1 MVVSGLPQPYKA
13 HATWY
18 VVGIGGTLDVG
29 ELSDDR
35 TVNIIVH
42 MWTTYMEHM
51 EFGGLP

>member
-18 VVGIGGTLDVG
+18 VVGLDGTYVG
-29 ELSDDR
+29 QLSDDR
-35 TVNIIVH
+35 TVNVIVH
-42 MWTTYMEHM
+42 MWGTYMEHM